1 MTGDRSMSTT
11 RQPAPAAV
19 RRGGV
24 SSNAFHRWNADSL
37 SRQGSSLPHALIG
50 VATLAT
56 PSK

>member
-1 MTGDRSMSTT
+1 MSGDCSMSTT

-24 SSNAFHRWNADSL
+24 SSDAFLPRNADSL
-37 SRQGSSLPHALIG
+37 SRQGSFLPHALIG
-50 VATLAT
+50 AAAPAA